1 MVPIDSTG
9 AASGIALP
17 PIPLSSSSAS
27 RGTAHGGRVGGNE
40 YGDAAE
46 AAEEDESIDDEE
58 RIFVPAQTDC
68 WGECRWC
75 YYCIGQELARHFE
88 EIAKEVKSKGSSRV
102 VTSGDRAKGNGR
114 DTGKGKAKAK
124 RTERNGA
131 GAEKR
136 DEREEVEEAK
146 VRGWEC
152 LRCGGEAR
160 RAWRVGAEEEEQS

>member
-1 MVPIDSTG
+1 MAG
-9 AASGIALP
+9 GYE
-17 PIPLSSSSAS
+17 
-27 RGTAHGGRVGGNE
+27 HGDE
-40 YGDAAE
+40 AE
-46 AAEEDESIDDEE
+46 ADEEDESIDDEE

-68 WGECRWC
+68 WGGCRWC
-75 YYCIGQELARHFE
+75 YYCIGQELSRHYE

-102 VTSGDRAKGNGR
+102 AASGDRAEGHGKAM
-114 DTGKGKAKAK
+114 GKGKAKVNRA
-124 RTERNGA
+124 ERSGA

-146 VRGWEC
+146 PRGWEC